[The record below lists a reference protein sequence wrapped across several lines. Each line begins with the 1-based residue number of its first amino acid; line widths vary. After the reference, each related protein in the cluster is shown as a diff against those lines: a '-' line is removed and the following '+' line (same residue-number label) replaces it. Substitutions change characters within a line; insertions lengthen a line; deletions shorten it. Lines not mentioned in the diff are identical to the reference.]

1 MEPLVSSDFGLLE
14 LAESEGVPA
23 LAAFAGPL
31 LGELRNQ
38 RD

>member
-1 MEPLVSSDFGLLE
+1 MEPLASPDFGVLE
-14 LAESEGVPA
+14 FAESEGVPA